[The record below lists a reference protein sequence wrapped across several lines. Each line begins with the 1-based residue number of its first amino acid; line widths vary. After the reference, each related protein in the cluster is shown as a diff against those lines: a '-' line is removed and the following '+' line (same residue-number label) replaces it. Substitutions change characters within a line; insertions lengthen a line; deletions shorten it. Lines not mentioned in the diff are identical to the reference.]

1 MIYYT
6 YVLFKNP
13 NLAIIGTQWGDEGKG
28 KIVDLLAKKFDYI
41 VRYQGGNNAGHTIII
56 GKEKFAFHLIPS
68 GILYEDKNCCLGCGV
83 VIDPQVLVEELTN
96 LEKRLNGKFAPLLI
110 DKKANLIMP
119 WHIARDQ
126 STMTKIGTTGRGIGS
141 CYTDQT
147 ARRGIQIG
155 DFLNKNYFKKRIE
168 EEVENHKTRLPSLKA
183 DIIIRTYTRL
193 LTKILTNRKV
203 GLVDLGEVLDAKQSS
218 KNILFEGAQATLL
231 DLRFGTYPYVTS
243 SHPTVGGVL
252 IGTGFFPQN
261 LKTLGLVKAYTTRV
275 GNGPFPTELSDA
287 TGKFLQ
293 KNGHEF
299 GTTTGRARRCG
310 WLDLPIV
317 RYAKRVNGLSAIALT
332 KLDVLTGLKKIK
344 VAVSYKINGT
354 SAPVFSPNQ
363 TDLENTVP
371 VYETLAGWTEDITAA
386 RKFSELPK
394 NARAYVEFIEKQTGL
409 KATFIGVGPDR
420 DQTIKR

>member
-13 NLAIIGTQWGDEGKG
+13 NLAVIGTQWGDEGKG

-68 GILYEDKNCCLGCGV
+68 GILYEEKKCCLGCGV
-83 VIDPQVLVEELTN
+83 VIDPAILADELAN
-96 LEKRLNGKFAPLLI
+96 LEKRLKGKFAPLLI

-126 STMTKIGTTGRGIGS
+126 STMGKIGTTGRGIGS
-141 CYTDQT
+141 CYSDQT

-155 DFLNKNYFKKRIE
+155 DFINKSYFKKRIE
-168 EEVENHKTRLPSLKA
+168 EEVENHKTRVPGLKA
-183 DIIIRTYTRL
+183 DGIYRTYTRL
-193 LTKILTNRKV
+193 LTKILSNRKV
-203 GLVDLGEVLDAKQSS
+203 ELVDLGEVLDTKQSS

-252 IGTGFFPQN
+252 IGTGFFPKK

-275 GNGPFPTELSDA
+275 GNGPFPTELTDA

-293 KNGHEF
+293 DNGREF

-332 KLDVLTGLKKIK
+332 KLDVLTGLNKIK

-354 SAPVFSPNQ
+354 NTPVFSPNQ
-363 TDLENTVP
+363 TDLINTVP
-371 VYETLAGWTEDITAA
+371 VYETLPGWNEDITAI
-386 RKFSELPK
+386 KNFSQLPK
-394 NARAYVEFIEKQTGL
+394 NAKIYVEFIEKQTGL
-409 KATFIGVGPDR
+409 KVTFIGVGPGR